1 MTTIKNAFEAAKD
14 YLNCLSNSE
23 LVSIH
28 NEYCQSTNN
37 SDDEIY
43 TNDEE
48 FFNTFFDGKV
58 IEAVRAI
65 SYGEYNFNNE
75 YVTFNGYANLESFD
89 DPTSNV
95 DIESIANDI
104 LENPENYDIELEEV
118 FTIDSIDYE
127 GSEEDAKEQYEEYKT
142 EIENANDELE
152 EGEEKEEILPFEE
165 WVKDNITIAD

>member
-1 MTTIKNAFEAAKD
+1 MTTIKNTFEAAKD

-28 NEYCQSTNN
+28 NKYCQSTNN